1 VTTLDWIIVVVA
13 LFAAI
18 QGLLRGFLVGV
29 LTLIGFAAGALAG
42 SRLAEALAR
51 GGAASPWSPAFAL
64 AGAVAVGGIV
74 AVLFELLGV
83 RARRGVHSRVLAG
96 VDALFGA
103 VLGAAVALAI
113 VWIAGA
119 VALQTPGLGTLRA
132 DVQRSA
138 VLRTLNSILPP
149 SGPVLRALAR
159 FDPLPAI
166 AGPSTTS
173 IEPPDQ
179 SVLRRPGVQLAAA
192 GTVRILGTAC
202 GLGVEGSGWIAA
214 PGVVVTNAHVVAG
227 TDGDVVV
234 ESQGEGADL
243 PARAIAFDATDD
255 LAVLAVPGLQGR
267 VLQAITRAP
276 EGTAGAILGYPQ
288 DGPFDAR
295 AARIGATQTVITQDA
310 YGRGPVR
317 RTITSVR
324 GLLRHGNSGGPVV
337 DGTGRV
343 LATVFAASTTSR
355 SHGGYAVPNSV
366 LQQLLGGIPR
376 SAPTVSTGPC
386 AA

>member
-1 VTTLDWIIVVVA
+1 MTTLDWIIVVVA
-13 LFAAI
+13 LFAAV
-18 QGLLRGFLVGV
+18 QGLFRGFLVGV
-29 LTLIGFAAGALAG
+29 LTLVGFAAGALAG
-42 SRLAEALAR
+42 SRLAESIAR
-51 GGAASPWSPAFAL
+51 GGAASPWSPAVAL
-64 AGAVAVGGIV
+64 GGAVLVGAVV
-74 AVLFELLGV
+74 AGLFEVLGL
-83 RARRGVHSRVLAG
+83 RARRGVRSPALTG
-96 VDALFGA
+96 LDAM
-103 VLGAAVALAI
+103 LGALLGAGVALAFAWI
-113 VWIAGA
+113 VGA
-119 VALQTPGLGTLRA
+119 VALQTPGLGTLRT

-138 VLRTLNSILPP
+138 VLRALNGVLPP

-166 AGPSTTS
+166 EGPSTTA
-173 IEPPDQ
+173 IEPPDPA
-179 SVLRRPGVQLAAA
+179 VLGRAGVRLAAA

-234 ESQGEGADL
+234 HAQNDGISV
-243 PARAIAFDATDD
+243 PARALAFDPVND
-255 LAVLAVPGLQGR
+255 LAVLAAPGLPGR
-267 VLQAITRAP
+267 TLQVASTAP
-276 EGTAGAILGYPQ
+276 QGTAGAILGFPH

-317 RTITSVR
+317 RIITSIR

-337 DGTGRV
+337 DGRGRV
-343 LATVFAASTTSR
+343 LATVFAASTRTS

-366 LQQLLGGIPR
+366 LESLLAAIPR
-376 SAPTVSTGPC
+376 GAPTVSTGPC
-386 AA
+386 TA